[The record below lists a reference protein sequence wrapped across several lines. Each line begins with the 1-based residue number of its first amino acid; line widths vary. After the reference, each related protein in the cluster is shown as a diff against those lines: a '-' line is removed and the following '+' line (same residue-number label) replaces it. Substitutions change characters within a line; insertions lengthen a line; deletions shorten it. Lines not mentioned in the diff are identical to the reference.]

1 MITTKVKMLSKLTES
16 SVTTIVSS
24 FAVGFAAVCLLR
36 SNQGLF
42 TVANTLGGLEG
53 EMKMALVVRTDL
65 KMGKGKAAAQCA
77 HAAVSCYKRALYDAS
92 RELQEWERQGQSK
105 VVLATS
111 EEQGLLTLARA
122 AQQQGLVAV
131 VIHDAGHTQLRSGT
145 ATVVGIGPGPHHL
158 VNKVVGHL
166 KLF

>member
-1 MITTKVKMLSKLTES
+1 MTSLTS
-16 SVTTIVSS
+16 IFSS
-24 FAVGFAAVCLLR
+24 FAFGFAAAYLLKGNIR
-36 SNQGLF
+36 GLF
-42 TVANTLGGLEG
+42 ATASALSAATG

-77 HAAVSCYKRALYDAS
+77 HAAVSCYKRALFSAEK
-92 RELQEWERQGQSK
+92 ELQKWEREGQTK
-105 VVLATS
+105 VVLATT
-111 EEQGLLTLARA
+111 EELGLMSLAKE
-122 AQQQGLVAV
+122 AQKAGLIAV

-145 ATVVGIGPGPHHL
+145 ATVIGIGPGPQDL